1 MFEHSY
7 IISGQNHLYKKNKK
21 IFSTFFP
28 PLHLSILGILFL
40 VEPTKLVLTLS
51 CCWGSWQLENGIP
64 TFIIFKHALFSPLS
78 CEKSLT
84 SLRKSSSFFGSKL
97 FGVADYT
104 LYRVLGSN
112 LKTSPTTNLTGQS
125 NIALIKKVAEHFFK
139 DKLVTCPFI
148 QEELVGNLLYC
159 WNEPIFL
166 RIDDKQLYLGV

>member
-1 MFEHSY
+1 MW
-7 IISGQNHLYKKNKK
+7 KKPNLITKELK
-21 IFSTFFP
+21 F
-28 PLHLSILGILFL
+28 FL
-40 VEPTKLVLTLS
+40 VKTLW
-51 CCWGSWQLENGIP
+51 CGGLC
-64 TFIIFKHALFSPLS
+64 
-78 CEKSLT
+78 
-84 SLRKSSSFFGSKL
+84 
-97 FGVADYT
+97 
-104 LYRVLGSN
+104 RVLGSN